1 MISERHLKRSSYV
14 SLTSDQQY
22 ESEQMAHFNDILR
35 YIAFVYKKTFKD
47 AQSVYEYVEK
57 HYDTLP
63 DVIIPY
69 ETLTDFKNAIDHGI
83 FDWYFE
89 MYITA
94 DDYKV
99 WDAAIREGKAS
110 I

>member
-1 MISERHLKRSSYV
+1 MNLSRWHILMISCV
-14 SLTSDQQY
+14 
-22 ESEQMAHFNDILR
+22 ILLL
-35 YIAFVYKKTFKD
+35 FTKKTFKD